1 MTKKDLVKVAT
12 ELNDVLGL
20 SPEIDTKVAS
30 KELKSLIL
38 EAAGFIEPE
47 DVISK
52 GTLGIIKTLK
62 KEAKPVEEEEPEEP
76 EDVEE
81 EEEEENEEDEDEDGE
96 EDDDEDEDEE
106 DEEEEEPEP
115 PKKKGK
121 TKTTTAKKGTKTPK
135 ETKKTTTK
143 KETKK
148 TTPEKP
154 CMTHIMDSNIAK
166 GGLLVDVMNNIYKEA
181 EENGYDP
188 TPFTIGRIRSHV
200 KARIKDEVIK
210 GIEYQE
216 IIVKK

>member
-52 GTLGIIKTLK
+52 STLSIIKTLK

-81 EEEEENEEDEDEDGE
+81 DE
-96 EDDDEDEDEE
+96 EE
-106 DEEEEEPEP
+106 DEEEEEEEEEVTTPA

-121 TKTTTAKKGTKTPK
+121 AKTSTAKKGTKK

-148 TTPEKP
+148 TAPEKP

-166 GGLLVDVMNNIYKEA
+166 GGLLVDVMNNIYEEA
-181 EENGYDP
+181 EKNGYDP